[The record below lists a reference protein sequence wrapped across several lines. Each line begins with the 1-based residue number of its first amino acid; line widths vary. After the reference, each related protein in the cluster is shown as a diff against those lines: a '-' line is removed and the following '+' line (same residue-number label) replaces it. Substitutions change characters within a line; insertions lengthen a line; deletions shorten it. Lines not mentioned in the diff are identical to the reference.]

1 MGCCVLTVIVL
12 IYVAVAAV
20 KGFLGV
26 AIAFTRHYQHKHES
40 EALATIITILAL
52 TLVLATVALVP
63 IDIFL
68 VSSTVD
74 QSTGL
79 KQPWATPD
87 KMDQI
92 TMTVQIVYYG
102 MYVYVWMYHLG
113 SCIHHVFK
121 HVMVRLACLASL

>member
-1 MGCCVLTVIVL
+1 MVLL
-12 IYVAVAAV
+12 L

-74 QSTGL
+74 QNTGL
-79 KQPWATPD
+79 KWPWATQD
-87 KMDQI
+87 TMDQI

-102 MYVYVWMYHLG
+102 MCGCFWT
-113 SCIHHVFK
+113 SIHDANDVSS
-121 HVMVRLACLASL
+121 MLRCDWDL